1 VGCPDLKNE
10 LVSDVLLMDQQDLQ
24 DDALVYGHCSP
35 KSANQSAFDE
45 DWMGTENKIGT
56 TALKNYKHLVNTYCK
71 TCPARPQCYTF
82 AFKSGS
88 AEGVFAVHPKY
99 RKKRVVKA
107 QLNRTFT
114 QMFDKLDRAFNNLG
128 VSDAG

>member
-1 VGCPDLKNE
+1 VDCPDLTNE

-45 DWMGTENKIGT
+45 DWMGTENKMGT

-71 TCPARPQCYTF
+71 TCPTRPQCYAF
-82 AFKSGS
+82 AVKSES
-88 AEGVFAVHPKY
+88 NEGVFAVHPKY

-107 QLNRTFT
+107 QTERTFK

-128 VSDAG
+128 VVNAG